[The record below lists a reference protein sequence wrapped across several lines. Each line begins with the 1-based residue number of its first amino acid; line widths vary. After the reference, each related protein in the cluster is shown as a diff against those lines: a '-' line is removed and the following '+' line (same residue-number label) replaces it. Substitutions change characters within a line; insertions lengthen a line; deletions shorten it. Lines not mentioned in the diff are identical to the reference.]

1 MKKRTGFD
9 DSRSLGEVTRERT
22 NTPLK
27 PGMLDY
33 EAVMKKRETENM
45 AQGISNEPIAAQMQA
60 NIKDR
65 PVGVTGQRMNEM
77 LRQIEMGRFKQG
89 MDEDFRQNEMLR
101 QKKAERI
108 REAMEAPTIPNS
120 GGFDPSDLMAAPAI
134 RQEQTRNQAN
144 MVSAPY
150 EQANKMAAEKTN
162 PMNAASQEPGKSFLM
177 KFIGK

>member
-1 MKKRTGFD
+1 MSLQAVINPLEFMKKRTGFD
-9 DSRSLGEVTRERT
+9 GSRSLGEVTRERT

-45 AQGISNEPIAAQMQA
+45 AQGISNEPMAVQMEA
-60 NIKDR
+60 KAKDR
-65 PVGVTGQRMNEM
+65 PIGVIGQRMENM
-77 LRQIEMGRFKQG
+77 
-89 MDEDFRQNEMLR
+89 
-101 QKKAERI
+101 
-108 REAMEAPTIPNS
+108 

-150 EQANKMAAEKTN
+150 EQANRMAAEKTN
-162 PMNAASQEPGKSFLM
+162 PMNAASQDPGKSFLM

>member
-1 MKKRTGFD
+1 MSLQAVINPLEFMKKRTGFD

-77 LRQIEMGRFKQG
+77 LR
-89 MDEDFRQNEMLR
+89 
-101 QKKAERI
+101 
-108 REAMEAPTIPNS
+108 
-120 GGFDPSDLMAAPAI
+120 
-134 RQEQTRNQAN
+134 
-144 MVSAPY
+144 
-150 EQANKMAAEKTN
+150 
-162 PMNAASQEPGKSFLM
+162 
-177 KFIGK
+177 

>member
-1 MKKRTGFD
+1 MSLQAVINPLEFMKKRTGFD

-45 AQGISNEPIAAQMQA
+45 AQGISNEPIAVQMEA
-60 NIKDR
+60 KAKDR
-65 PVGVTGQRMNEM
+65 PIGVIGQRMENM
-77 LRQIEMGRFKQG
+77 
-89 MDEDFRQNEMLR
+89 
-101 QKKAERI
+101 
-108 REAMEAPTIPNS
+108 

-150 EQANKMAAEKTN
+150 EQANRMAAEKTN
-162 PMNAASQEPGKSFLM
+162 PMNAASQDPGKSFLM